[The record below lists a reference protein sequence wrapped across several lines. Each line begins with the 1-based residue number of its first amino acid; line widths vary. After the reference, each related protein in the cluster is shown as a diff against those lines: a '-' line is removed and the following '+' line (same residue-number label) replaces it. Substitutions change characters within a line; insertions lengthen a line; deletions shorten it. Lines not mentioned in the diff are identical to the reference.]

1 MESYNFPAQ
10 RARDQCSCG
19 EEGLRVLTTVTRR
32 GFLGELAY
40 AQVLGRRRNS
50 DR

>member
-1 MESYNFPAQ
+1 MESDNFPAQ
-10 RARDQCSCG
+10 KDRDQCSSG
-19 EEGLRVLTTVTRR
+19 EEDLSVLTTVMRR